1 MPSANFR
8 NPYQVDPQRFQN
20 AGGLVGLLQD
30 ALLRQAPQQGD
41 LDTPSP
47 EQNQSSNADPKP
59 QRWLGRLDL
68 PRPPSETD
76 ESTKVASAGPT
87 AIPAQF
93 RVPMPGRA
101 PWPGYPLPPGP
112 GSIPQIPM
120 PHIPDSWRTIWALM
134 QLLHGVARG
143 LANGRDAQCPDCQEN
158 EDGQKGGD
166 VGESVGRPP
175 RVKSPPLAPVEPGS
189 DTLPPI
195 AKSPDAAR
203 GGGTGGGGRGRRR
216 GDDSECY
223 EREAREKSNCAR
235 RKAENPSWTYFR
247 ECLDRA
253 GIRRD
258 LCVRSK
264 GRLDHEGPE
273 EWGPGDEE

>member
-1 MPSANFR
+1 MPFANFG
-8 NPYQVDPQRFQN
+8 NPYQFDPQDFQN
-20 AGGLVGLLQD
+20 AGGLAGLLRD
-30 ALLRQAPQQGD
+30 AIRRQALQLEE

-47 EQNQSSNADPKP
+47 EQNQSSNAGPKP

-76 ESTKVASAGPT
+76 ESTEVAGAGLT

-120 PHIPDSWRTIWALM
+120 PHVPEPWPTIWKLM
-134 QLLHGVARG
+134 KILPGAARD
-143 LANGRDAQCPDCQEN
+143 LADGRDAQCPDCQEK
-158 EDGQKGGD
+158 EDSQKGGD
-166 VGESVGRPP
+166 IGGGVGRPP
-175 RVKSPPLAPVEPGS
+175 RVKSPPLAPMEPGL
-189 DTLPPI
+189 DTLPPV
-195 AKSPDAAR
+195 AKVPNVSR
-203 GGGTGGGGRGRRR
+203 GGGAGRGGGRRRS

-235 RKAENPSWTYFR
+235 RKEEDPSWTYFR

-273 EWGPGDEE
+273 EWGPGAEE